1 MRHGI
6 NLTNSLIFADS
17 AKAKFG
23 TGGDLEI
30 FIMEVMVDLLVP
42 TLFVFRT
49 PLFNIQNNAGNENI
63 ALFYDDADLELWNGG
78 SVKLATTP
86 LVRDCCW

>member
-6 NLTNSLIFADS
+6 NLTIRIDFADD

-30 FIMEVMVDLLVP
+30 SHNGSDGRIVSADTIRV
-42 TLFVFRT
+42 RT
-49 PLFNIQNNAGNENI
+49 PFFNIQNNAGTENI
-63 ALFYDDADLELWNGG
+63 ALFYDDTDGVHLF
-78 SVKLATTP
+78 K
-86 LVRDCCW
+86 